1 MNDLDWSFPCK
12 VKQPEGNM
20 PATHPQ
26 TADIERNPVID
37 DRIGEAQSN
46 EDFHEDIA
54 RLAYAIWQDR
64 GCPQGTDVEDWL
76 EAERQLS
83 QRRVASTA

>member
-1 MNDLDWSFPCK
+1 
-12 VKQPEGNM
+12 M
-20 PATHPQ
+20 PAIHPQ

-37 DRIGEAQSN
+37 DGIGEEQQQ
-46 EDFHEDIA
+46 HEDIA

-64 GCPQGTDVEDWL
+64 GCPHGTDVEDWL

-83 QRRVASTA
+83 RRQVASTA

>member
-1 MNDLDWSFPCK
+1 
-12 VKQPEGNM
+12 M
-20 PATHPQ
+20 PATHAK

-37 DRIGEAQSN
+37 DGIGEERQN
-46 EDFHEDIA
+46 ENFQEAIA

-64 GCPQGTDVEDWL
+64 GCPPGTDVEDWL

-83 QRRVASTA
+83 KKYVASTA